1 MTVIKIIAAGSKPSV
16 DNRTSDTC
24 RTFCSLPYCYQTY
37 TNLGIIRIRIVPIY
51 TYSIRSIVALSHK
64 YFYNGNTAM
73 CSMCTVE
80 LNVTVNYIQMF
91 SIAQKCSI
99 EASVKD
105 IQVFI

>member
-1 MTVIKIIAAGSKPSV
+1 MTVITIIAAGSKPSV
-16 DNRTSDTC
+16 DNRTCDTC
-24 RTFCSLPYCYQTY
+24 EAFCSLPYCYQTY
-37 TNLGIIRIRIVPIY
+37 TNLGTILIRIVPIY

-73 CSMCTVE
+73 CTVE

-99 EASVKD
+99 EASVKG
-105 IQVFI
+105 I